1 MKKIDWNYLFI
12 TAIAALFFLPFLDH
26 VHLFDWDEINFAEC
40 AREMLVTGEYLRP
53 QINFAPFWEKPPLFI
68 WFQAISMHFLGVNE
82 YAARLP
88 NAICGITT
96 LLVIYHLGKR
106 LYDKTFGWLWVLAYI
121 GSILPH
127 LYFKSGIIDPWFN
140 LFIFLS
146 LIFLIKDEKT
156 IGKEQ
161 KAKGKGQLENSDEQP
176 QTFTIHHSPFTIKN
190 SSLILGGIFS
200 GLAILT
206 KGPVGFL
213 IVALTWVAKM
223 LIFKELSVLKIK
235 RFFVFGCIALLTA
248 LTWFGI
254 EILKN
259 GTWFVS
265 EFITYTLRLAKTED
279 AGHGGFF
286 GYHFVVLLF
295 GCFPASIFALRAILR
310 GYNFFSENI
319 NFTRW
324 MKVLFWVVLILFSI
338 VQSKIVHYS
347 SMCYL
352 PLTFL
357 SAVAI
362 KSFLEKSGKMTQWI
376 KVLTVSVGVLLGVII
391 AAIPFIGQHIDLLK
405 PLAAKDPFALKN
417 MGADIVWTGK
427 EAVAGF
433 LLIAIC
439 LAFPIV
445 LKMRGLLRGVRHLY
459 IGTAIFLQLVLLFYV
474 PNIEGYSQRVALDFY
489 ESKQT
494 EDCYIKNYG
503 FKSYAHLFYSRLH
516 QPKNPK
522 YFENDWL
529 LRGTDV
535 DKPTYFVGKI
545 VDLEEM
551 NQIETLQF
559 LYEKNGFVFYKRK

>member
-1 MKKIDWNYLFI
+1 MGKIDWNYLFI
-12 TAIAALFFLPFLDH
+12 AVLSTLFFLPFLDN

-88 NAICGITT
+88 NAVCGITT
-96 LLVIYHLGKR
+96 LLFIYHLGKR
-106 LYDKTFGWLWVLAYI
+106 LYDKTFGWLWVLVYI

-146 LIFLIKDEKT
+146 LIFLIKDEAKN
-156 IGKEQ
+156 KRQEV
-161 KAKGKGQLENSDEQP
+161 KGKMQVASGNEQQP
-176 QTFTIHHSPFTIKN
+176 PSTIRHSSFIIYN
-190 SSLILGGIFS
+190 SSLIIGGIFS

-213 IVALTWVAKM
+213 IVALTWMAKL
-223 LIFKELSVLKIK
+223 LIFKELSILKIK

-259 GTWFVS
+259 GTWFAS

-286 GYHFVVLLF
+286 GYHFVVLFF
-295 GCFPASIFALRAILR
+295 GCFPASIFAVRAILR
-310 GYNFFSENI
+310 GYNFFGENI

-357 SAVAI
+357 SAIAI
-362 KSFLEKSGKMTQWI
+362 KSFLEDSQKIPQWV
-376 KVLTVSVGVLLGVII
+376 KVLTISVGVLLGAVI

-417 MGADIVWTGK
+417 MGADIVWTGQ
-427 EAVAGF
+427 EALAGF
-433 LLIAIC
+433 FLIAIC

-445 LKMRGLLRGVRHLY
+445 LKMRGLLRGVRHLF

-474 PNIEGYSQRVALDFY
+474 KNIEGYSQRAALDFY

-494 EDCYIKNYG
+494 DDCYIKTYG
-503 FKSYAHLFYSRLH
+503 FKSFAHLFYSKLK
-516 QPKNPK
+516 QPTNPN
-522 YFENDWL
+522 YFKPDWL
-529 LRGTDV
+529 LRGADV

-559 LYEKNGFVFYKRK
+559 LYEKNGFVFYQRK

>member
-1 MKKIDWNYLFI
+1 MGKIDWNYLFI
-12 TAIAALFFLPFLDH
+12 AVLSALFFLPFLDN

-68 WFQAISMHFLGVNE
+68 WFQAVSMHFLGVNE

-106 LYDKTFGWLWVLAYI
+106 LYDKTFGWLWVMAYM

-146 LIFLIKDEKT
+146 LIFLIEDEKL
-156 IGKEQ
+156 IIKR
-161 KAKGKGQLENSDEQP
+161 
-176 QTFTIHHSPFTIKN
+176 QTTNDGSSPNSPFTIRY
-190 SSLILGGIFS
+190 SPLIIGGIFS

-213 IVALTWVAKM
+213 IVALTWVAKL

-248 LTWFGI
+248 LTWFGV

-259 GTWFVS
+259 GTWFVT

-286 GYHFVVLLF
+286 GYHFVVLFF

-310 GYNFFSENI
+310 GYNFFGENV

-357 SAVAI
+357 SAI
-362 KSFLEKSGKMTQWI
+362 TLKSFLENSHKMPQWV
-376 KVLTVSVGVLLGVII
+376 KVTTVSVGVLLGVVI
-391 AAIPFIGQHIDLLK
+391 AAIPFLAQHMDLLK
-405 PLAAKDPFALKN
+405 PLAAKDLFALKN
-417 MGADIVWTGK
+417 MSADIVWTGQ
-427 EAVAGF
+427 EAFVGF
-433 LLIAIC
+433 FLIATC
-439 LAFPIV
+439 LAFPAV
-445 LKMRGLLRGVRHLY
+445 LKKWGLLRGVRHLFVA
-459 IGTAIFLQLVLLFYV
+459 TAIFLQLVLLFYV
-474 PNIEGYSQRVALDFY
+474 KNIEGYSQRAALDFY

-494 EDCYIKNYG
+494 EDCYIKTYG
-503 FKSYAHLFYSRLH
+503 FKSFAHLFYSRLN
-516 QPKNPK
+516 QPTNPK

-529 LRGTDV
+529 LRGGDI

-545 VDLEEM
+545 TAFEEM

>member
-1 MKKIDWNYLFI
+1 MGKIDWNYLFI
-12 TAIAALFFLPFLDH
+12 TVLAALFFLPFLDN

-88 NAICGITT
+88 NALCGITT
-96 LLVIYHLGKR
+96 VLVIYHIGKR

-146 LIFLIKDEKT
+146 LIYLIKDEKAIT
-156 IGKEQ
+156 KQ
-161 KAKGKGQLENSDEQP
+161 
-176 QTFTIHHSPFTIKN
+176 QTSPDSSFIIHHSL
-190 SSLILGGIFS
+190 LIIGGIFS

-213 IVALTWVAKM
+213 IVALTWMAKL
-223 LIFKELSVLKIK
+223 LIFKELSILKIK

-259 GTWFVS
+259 GTWFVT

-279 AGHGGFF
+279 AGHGGFL
-286 GYHFVVLLF
+286 GYHFVVLFF
-295 GCFPASIFALRAILR
+295 GCFPASIFAVRAILR
-310 GYNFFSENI
+310 GYNFFGENV
-319 NFTRW
+319 NVTRW
-324 MKVLFWVVLILFSI
+324 MKVLFWVVLILFSL

-357 SAVAI
+357 SAITI
-362 KSFLEKSGKMTQWI
+362 KSFLEDSHKMAQWV
-376 KVLTVSVGVLLGVII
+376 KALTISVGVLLGVIV
-391 AAIPFIGQHIDLLK
+391 AAIPFIGQHIELLK
-405 PLAAKDPFALKN
+405 TLAAKDPFALKN
-417 MGADIVWTGK
+417 MSADIVWTGK
-427 EAVAGF
+427 EALAGF
-433 LLIAIC
+433 FLIVTC

-445 LKMRGLLRGVRHLY
+445 LKKRGLLRGVRHLF
-459 IGTAIFLQLVLLFYV
+459 IATAIFLELVLLFYV
-474 PNIEGYSQRVALDFY
+474 KNIEGYSQRAALDFY

-494 EDCYIKNYG
+494 EDCYIKTYG
-503 FKSYAHLFYSRLH
+503 FKSFAHLFYSKLK
-516 QPKNPK
+516 QPTNPK

-529 LRGTDV
+529 LRGADV
-535 DKPTYFVGKI
+535 DKPTYFVGKMG
-545 VDLEEM
+545 DLEEM
-551 NQIETLQF
+551 NAIETLQF
-559 LYEKNGFVFYKRK
+559 LYEKNGFVFYKRR